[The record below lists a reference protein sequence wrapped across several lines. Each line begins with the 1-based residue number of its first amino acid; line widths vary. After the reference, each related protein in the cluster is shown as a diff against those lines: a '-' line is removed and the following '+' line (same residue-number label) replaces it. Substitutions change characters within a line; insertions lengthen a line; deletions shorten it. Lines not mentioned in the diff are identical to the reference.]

1 MIEFWG
7 LEDYPEPKFSRGR
20 GCSLCMNT
28 GYKGRVGIFEILTV
42 DDQVR
47 EMIFSN
53 QSSDEIAVLCV
64 RTGKL
69 RLFKTSAAEK
79 ISQGITTFQEATE
92 TVVLYQ

>member
-1 MIEFWG
+1 
-7 LEDYPEPKFSRGR
+7 
-20 GCSLCMNT
+20 MNS
-28 GYKGRVGIFEILTV
+28 GYKGRVGIFEILMI

-53 QSSDEIAVLCV
+53 QSSDEISSALCAE
-64 RTGKL
+64 GKL
-69 RLFKTSAAEK
+69 RLLKTSAAEK